1 MMEPLNVNK
10 EESETAKFTCITT
23 VPKPT
28 KIYWQRFVLNSDGYK
43 DITELA
49 SQDTTPSNKG
59 WEVKSELKV
68 GPLGF
73 FDGGNYRC
81 SLLEFPA
88 TAEAFLEVKS
98 NAG

>member
-1 MMEPLNVNK
+1 MMQPLNINK
-10 EESETAKFTCITT
+10 EESETATFTCITT

-49 SQDTTPSNKG
+49 SQDTTPSDKG